1 MKLIYV
7 MANREDDALNFKKK
21 FGVNP
26 TIQLWNEVKDRE
38 FLEIEINGKQIDL
51 DVKALEFSD
60 VDPNFIGF
68 IRSALMYET
77 RDSDIFIVNEN

>member
-26 TIQLWNEVKDRE
+26 TIQLWNEV
-38 FLEIEINGKQIDL
+38 
-51 DVKALEFSD
+51 
-60 VDPNFIGF
+60 
-68 IRSALMYET
+68 
-77 RDSDIFIVNEN
+77 